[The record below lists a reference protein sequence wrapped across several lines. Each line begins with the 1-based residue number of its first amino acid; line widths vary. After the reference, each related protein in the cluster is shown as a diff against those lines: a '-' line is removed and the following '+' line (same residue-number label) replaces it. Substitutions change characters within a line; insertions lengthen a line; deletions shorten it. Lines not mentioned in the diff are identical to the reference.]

1 MNLEA
6 GKSPRTQGAESDQR
20 AYEGYGGYA
29 REIWNMEHCYF
40 SARHTI
46 AAVSKGAVT
55 ENSTE
60 LKGDLNLQIESL
72 PI

>member
-1 MNLEA
+1 MDLEA
-6 GKSPRTQGAESDQR
+6 GKPPRTQGVERDQR
-20 AYEGYGGYA
+20 AYEGYGGYE
-29 REIWNMEHCYF
+29 REIGNTEHCYF

-46 AAVSKGAVT
+46 AAVSKGTVT
-55 ENSTE
+55 GNSTE